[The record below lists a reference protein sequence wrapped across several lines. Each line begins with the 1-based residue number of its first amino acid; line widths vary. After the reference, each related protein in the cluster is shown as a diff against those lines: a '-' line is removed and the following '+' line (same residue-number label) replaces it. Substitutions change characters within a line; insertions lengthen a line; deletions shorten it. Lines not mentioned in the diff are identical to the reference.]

1 MRRLNRIYFVG
12 VLVFVFCLPLFL
24 SAQEK
29 KGGEEI
35 YTVKKGDTLWD
46 ISGKF
51 LNDPFLWPKLW
62 QRNPYITN
70 PHWIY
75 PGRPITLVPL
85 EEPKKVAEEPKKEPP
100 PPKEV
105 AVQKVEPPVEVK
117 PEVKP
122 TEEKPFGWPDI
133 RSAGFVSDVE
143 YRGIGMI
150 LDSKEGKNLMSAG
163 DITYLAFKTA
173 EPILIGDKYTVFRG
187 SEDMI
192 RNPQTGER
200 IGRKYNILGNVQII
214 DMNGNFYTAK
224 VVESFDA
231 IQKGD
236 MIKPYQKDKMEGIV
250 EKK

>member
-1 MRRLNRIYFVG
+1 MRRMIRIYFVG

-24 SAQEK
+24 LAQEK
-29 KGGEEI
+29 KEGEEI

-46 ISGKF
+46 ISSKF
-51 LNDPFLWPKLW
+51 LKDPFLWPKLW

-100 PPKEV
+100 SPKEV
-105 AVQKVEPPVEVK
+105 VVQKVAPPVEAKPVVK
-117 PEVKP
+117 PP
-122 TEEKPFGWPDI
+122 EEKPMGWPDI
-133 RSAGFVSDVE
+133 RSAGFISDLD
-143 YRGIGMI
+143 YRGIGVI

-163 DITYLAFKTA
+163 DITYLTFSTDEK
-173 EPILIGDKYTVFRG
+173 ILPGDKYTVFRV
-187 SEDMI
+187 SDDMI
-192 RNPQTGER
+192 RNPQTGKR

-214 DMNGNFYTAK
+214 DMNGNFCTAK
-224 VVESFDA
+224 VIEAFDA
-231 IQKGD
+231 IEKGD
-236 MIKPYQKDKMEGIV
+236 RIKPYEKEKMEGFI

>member
-12 VLVFVFCLPLFL
+12 VLVCVFCLPLFL

-51 LNDPFLWPKLW
+51 LKDPFLWPKLW

-100 PPKEV
+100 PPKRL
-105 AVQKVEPPVEVK
+105 
-117 PEVKP
+117 
-122 TEEKPFGWPDI
+122 
-133 RSAGFVSDVE
+133 RS
-143 YRGIGMI
+143 RRW
-150 LDSKEGKNLMSAG
+150 NH
-163 DITYLAFKTA
+163 
-173 EPILIGDKYTVFRG
+173 RW
-187 SEDMI
+187 
-192 RNPQTGER
+192 R
-200 IGRKYNILGNVQII
+200 
-214 DMNGNFYTAK
+214 
-224 VVESFDA
+224 
-231 IQKGD
+231 
-236 MIKPYQKDKMEGIV
+236 
-250 EKK
+250 